1 MYAYIYAY
9 IHKDTIKYMT
19 FMYKCTYI
27 YIYTLDGS
35 KKMQNFFPIPLGGEK
50 QASASRLC
58 WDLMLV
64 LPCFVRRVVSEDSEG
79 CI

>member
-1 MYAYIYAY
+1 MHIY
-9 IHKDTIKYMT
+9 KDTIKYMT
-19 FMYKCTYI
+19 FMYKYTYIQYI
-27 YIYTLDGS
+27 YILYGS
-35 KKMQNFFPIPLGGEK
+35 KKMQHFFPIPLGGEK

-64 LPCFVRRVVSEDSEG
+64 LPCFARRVVSEDSEG